1 MPVLT
6 RAADVA
12 TRRLPKL
19 FSADAHRTADYLL
32 AGSFIAAGA
41 WFWRRNRRAALA
53 SWISGGSLLSLTLL
67 TSYPGKD
74 RHYRHYLTFPFHG
87 KVEIGMAAMVAA
99 MPEFFQ
105 FEDDKERHFF
115 TIKAGL
121 LTVISNLTAYSEKPT
136 LQLHR

>member
-6 RAADVA
+6 RAADVV

-19 FSADAHRTADYLL
+19 LSADAHRTADYLL

-41 WFWRRNRRAALA
+41 LFWRRNRRAALA

-67 TSYPGKD
+67 TGYPGKEH
-74 RHYRHYLTFPFHG
+74 RLLSFPFHG
-87 KVEIGMAAMVAA
+87 KVEVGMAAMVAA
-99 MPEFFQ
+99 MPEFLQ
-105 FEDDKERHFF
+105 FEDDKERNFF

-121 LTVISNLTAYSEKPT
+121 LTVISNLTAFSERPKRK
-136 LQLHR
+136 LNR